1 MKTMYDKY
9 TCITNKEHTSK
20 DLFFIQMVTMKVLTK
35 SNVDTNVDQ

>member
-9 TCITNKEHTSK
+9 ITNKEHTSN
-20 DLFFIQMVTMKVLTK
+20 DLFLIQMVTMKVLTE